1 MELHLANEV
10 DPRPEIT
17 LKISCQSIESNE
29 EEKAPRRS
37 VSPRPTAQP
46 PLKSSSSHFLK
57 SVTSKRDRPR
67 PGLYSRSENAPP
79 RPPPPLHCCTRL
91 VARSAIETTTVF
103 FLQMLFAS
111 KSHLNLRSPARPTRS
126 AFHTSDKNPTISVLD
141 APGHAEWLKNA
152 QVAFNNGEQN
162 SQR

>member
-1 MELHLANEV
+1 MELHLANKV
-10 DPRPEIT
+10 NQRPEIT

-37 VSPRPTAQP
+37 VSPHPTAEQP
-46 PLKSSSSHFLK
+46 PTTPSSHFLK

-67 PGLYSRSENAPP
+67 PGLFSRSENAPP

-103 FLQMLFAS
+103 FLQMHFAS
-111 KSHLNLRSPARPTRS
+111 KLHLNLRPCPSHAFRFWFNSISLNFLTKHSVFASP
-126 AFHTSDKNPTISVLD
+126 K
-141 APGHAEWLKNA
+141 
-152 QVAFNNGEQN
+152 
-162 SQR
+162 